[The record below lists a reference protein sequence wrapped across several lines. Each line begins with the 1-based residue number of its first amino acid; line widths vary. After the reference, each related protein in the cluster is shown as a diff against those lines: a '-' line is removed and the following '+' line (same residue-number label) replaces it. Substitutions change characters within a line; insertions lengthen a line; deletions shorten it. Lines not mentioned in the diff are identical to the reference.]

1 MAIFSIELLRESWSE
16 NQKNKFKEGSGQG
29 KKKLSNLS
37 LFLFFALVPTFST
50 NARRNAC
57 HARYFCGGG
66 GGGGGLMSG
75 DVQAAGYGIHAY
87 HSLLDCSFEAWELVY
102 PKQAQYRLIC

>member
-1 MAIFSIELLRESWSE
+1 MRTK
-16 NQKNKFKEGSGQG
+16 KNKFKEGGGRG
-29 KKKLSNLS
+29 KNKLPNLS

-50 NARRNAC
+50 NARRNVATF
-57 HARYFCGGG
+57 AGGG

-75 DVQAAGYGIHAY
+75 DVQAEGYGIHAY
-87 HSLLDCSFEAWELVY
+87 HSLLGCSFEAWELVY